1 MVLKLKRR
9 DFLKLAGLGAGVSF
23 IKPPPPISL
32 LKPLGLGRVG
42 DTWIGLYEEPSF
54 RAPLLTTIKRD
65 TLLTL
70 LKREVADEGPLH
82 NPLWYQV
89 PDGYVH
95 SGKIQQVKWN
105 TQAPWKEIPETGG
118 LFEVSVPYTRSY
130 RKPDLESDPLYR
142 LYYQSI
148 AWVEALVEGADG
160 RLWYQ
165 LLDDLL
171 KVNYFVRA
179 EHLRRIKPEELIPIS
194 PGVPSGAKRIDVSL
208 ASQELMAY
216 EHDRLVFRTRIA
228 SGVQDSRPRPNGIP
242 TATPQGRFYITQKMP
257 LRHMGDGHLTAN
269 LEAYELPGVPWVSY
283 FHDTGVAFH
292 GTYWHCDY
300 GRPQSHGCINMR
312 PEEAKWLF
320 RWSTPV
326 IEADVILETGH
337 GTSVAV
343 Y

>member
-1 MVLKLKRR
+1 M
-9 DFLKLAGLGAGVSF
+9 
-23 IKPPPPISL
+23 
-32 LKPLGLGRVG
+32 
-42 DTWIGLYEEPSF
+42 
-54 RAPLLTTIKRD
+54 LTTINRD
-65 TLLTL
+65 TLLPL
-70 LKREVADEGPLH
+70 LKREVTDEGPLH
-82 NPLWYQV
+82 NPLWYRV
-89 PDGYVH
+89 PDGYAH

-105 TQAPWKEIPETGG
+105 IQAPWRDIPETGA
-118 LFEVSVPYTRSY
+118 LFEVSVPYTRSF
-130 RKPDLESDPLYR
+130 RKADPESDPLYR

-148 AWVEALVEGADG
+148 AWVEALVTGADG

-179 EHLRRIKPEELIPIS
+179 EHLRRIKPDELQPLS
-194 PGVPSGAKRIDVSL
+194 PGVPAVAKRLDVSL
-208 ASQELMAY
+208 ANQELMAF
-216 EHDRLVFRTRIA
+216 EHDRMVFRTRIA

-242 TATPQGRFYITQKMP
+242 TATPQGWFYITQKMP
-257 LRHMGDGHLTAN
+257 LRHMGNGHLTAN

-283 FHDTGVAFH
+283 FHKTGVAFH

-337 GTSVAV
+337 GTSV
-343 Y
+343 YIY

>member
-9 DFLKLAGLGAGVSF
+9 DFMKLAGLAAGVSV
-23 IKPPPPISL
+23 IKPPQPTSL
-32 LKPLGLGRVG
+32 SKPFGLGRVA
-42 DTWIGLYEEPSF
+42 DTWIGLYKEPSF
-54 RAPLLTTIKRD
+54 RAPLLTTIHRD

-70 LKREVADEGPLH
+70 LKREVTDEGPLH
-82 NPLWYQV
+82 NPLWYRV
-89 PDGYVH
+89 PDGHVH
-95 SGKIQQVKWN
+95 SGKIQLVKWN
-105 TQAPWKEIPETGG
+105 TQTPWRKIPETGA

-130 RKPDLESDPLYR
+130 RKADPESDPLYR

-148 AWVEALVEGADG
+148 AWVEALVDGVDG
-160 RLWYQ
+160 RPWYK

-179 EHLRRIKPEELIPIS
+179 EHLRRIQPEELKPLS
-194 PGVPSGAKRIDVSL
+194 PGVPAGAKRIDISL
-208 ASQELMAY
+208 TSQELMAY
-216 EHDRLVFRTRIA
+216 EHDRLVFQTRIA
-228 SGVQDSRPRPNGIP
+228 SGTPSSRPRPNGIP
-242 TATPQGRFYITQKMP
+242 TATPRGQFYITQKMP
-257 LRHMGDGHLTAN
+257 LRHMGNGHLTAN
-269 LEAYELPGVPWVSY
+269 IEAYELPGVPWVSY
-283 FHDTGVAFH
+283 FHKTGVAFH
-292 GTYWHCDY
+292 GTYWHTDY

-337 GTSVAV
+337 GTSVYV

>member
-9 DFLKLAGLGAGVSF
+9 DFMKLAGLAAGVSV

-32 LKPLGLGRVG
+32 SKPYGLGRVA
-42 DTWIGLYEEPSF
+42 DTWIGLYKEPSF
-54 RAPLLTTIKRD
+54 RSPLLTTINRD

-82 NPLWYQV
+82 NPLWYCV

-105 TQAPWKEIPETGG
+105 TQAPWREIPETGA

-130 RKPDLESDPLYR
+130 RKADPESDPLYR

-148 AWVEALVEGADG
+148 AWVEALVDGADG
-160 RLWYQ
+160 RPWYQ

-179 EHLRRIKPEELIPIS
+179 EHLRRIKPEELKPLS
-194 PGVPSGAKRIDVSL
+194 PRVPAGAKRIDVSL
-208 ASQELMAY
+208 ANQELMAY

-242 TATPQGRFYITQKMP
+242 TATPQGQFYITQKMP
-257 LRHMGDGHLTAN
+257 LRHMGNGHLTAN

-283 FHDTGVAFH
+283 FHKTGIAFH

-300 GRPQSHGCINMR
+300 GRAQSHGCVNMR

-326 IEADVILETGH
+326 IEADVILATGH
-337 GTSVAV
+337 GTSVYV

>member
-1 MVLKLKRR
+1 M
-9 DFLKLAGLGAGVSF
+9 KLAGLAAGVSV
-23 IKPPPPISL
+23 IKPPPPTSL
-32 LKPLGLGRVG
+32 SKPYGLGRVA
-42 DTWIGLYEEPSF
+42 DTWIGLYKEPSF
-54 RAPLLTTIKRD
+54 RSPLLTTINRD

-82 NPLWYQV
+82 NPLWYCV

-105 TQAPWKEIPETGG
+105 TQAPWREIPETGA

-130 RKPDLESDPLYR
+130 RKADPESDPLYR

-148 AWVEALVEGADG
+148 AWVEALVDGADG
-160 RLWYQ
+160 RPWYQ

-179 EHLRRIKPEELIPIS
+179 EHLRRIKPEELKPLS
-194 PGVPSGAKRIDVSL
+194 PRVPAGAKRIDVSL
-208 ASQELMAY
+208 ANQELMAY

-242 TATPQGRFYITQKMP
+242 TATPQGQFYITQKMP
-257 LRHMGDGHLTAN
+257 LRHMGNGHLTAN

-283 FHDTGVAFH
+283 FHKTGIAFH

-300 GRPQSHGCINMR
+300 GRAQSHGCVNMR

-326 IEADVILETGH
+326 IEADVILATGH
-337 GTSVAV
+337 GTSVYV